1 MVVSRERELRMQGRE
16 GEGRHGREGE
26 RGWEGVRGTWLFKG
40 VKRVDL
46 KTFFLPKHKAEER
59 REHLGRKRQGFL

>member
-40 VKRVDL
+40 SEACGPENIFPPQ
-46 KTFFLPKHKAEER
+46 T
-59 REHLGRKRQGFL
+59 